1 MNDQSLTADDFPTF
15 FRDVHDCDP
24 FPWQHR
30 LASEVLS
37 TGRWPATIGLPTGTG
52 KTAVLDVAVFA
63 LAACPARFP
72 RRIVFVIDRRIVVD
86 QVCLRA
92 KRIAERVQKARTAL
106 LSRVCDHLL
115 ALSDG
120 GQALGVAALRGGIP
134 IDNEWARQPDQP
146 WVVVSTVDQFGSR
159 LLFRGYGVNRRMR
172 PIHAGLAGND
182 CLVVLDEVHLSAPF
196 AETLGQIGAF
206 EPGKLPRRFVVVE
219 MSATPRAKERPFRL
233 EPASDIKECEEM
245 RRRVCAKKEAKLES
259 VQNHKLMPA
268 KILRLVK
275 SMTSPKIE
283 NRPSSIGVVVNRVR
297 VARETHE
304 VLQEAGY
311 DVHLLTGRMRA
322 LDRVKTLE
330 AVKPLVDPDRETSQD
345 EVAIVVATQAIEVG
359 ADFSFDAL
367 VTECAAIDS
376 LRQRFGRL
384 DRRGKH
390 YEQTGKPAQA
400 IIVGPRAVVA
410 SKKPDPVYGEAVRR
424 TWEELRRRSEDDGT
438 GEQQKRELSI
448 DVGPQALS
456 DFPEEAKAPRDK
468 APIVMRTHMDAWVQ
482 TSPEPIVQPMV
493 EQFLHGME
501 KTASADVSIVWRR
514 DCSADVLEL
523 APPRPAEFLQVPVGA
538 AKAWLADR
546 DEVEIADHGAAADD
560 DGDAAGSDSSR
571 VAYRWV
577 AAGKKPETVKAGEV
591 RPGDVIVV
599 PADRGGL
606 RAGTWD
612 PMSREPVE
620 DLGDQ
625 AQLGGYEKLALGCRA
640 VLRLD
645 SCAVAPDAMNAADA
659 AGFGPPPKPSDE
671 ATAVDPRRAR
681 VKKWLAGLAD
691 ANGQPRWRVE
701 AARRLLE
708 HGFEITPVGV
718 SDNSEAGYF
727 VLTQRHGKMRRVDDR
742 TMDSYDESGSHQGT
756 GSTLEAHLE
765 GVARRAARFA
775 QRLGLSQELANDLRL
790 AGRLHDLGKLDQR
803 FQEELVGG
811 DPVSLEQLDEPLAKS
826 LPGTKRVSRRP
837 HGMRR
842 GGGLGQHRPDPAK
855 WLSRY
860 PEGMRHEFASLA
872 MAESNRDALRTA
884 HDVDLVL
891 HLIGSHHGCG
901 RPLPPIVKDFE
912 PQELEYAFRGHVLTA
927 NTDLADTPL
936 ALGVADRFWRLVE
949 RYGYYGLA
957 WLESVMR
964 LADHRESAEPSCDGE
979 NPAAS

>member
-1 MNDQSLTADDFPTF
+1 MNDQSLTPDDFPTF

-24 FPWQHR
+24 FPWQQR
-30 LASEVLS
+30 LASKVLS
-37 TGRWPATIGLPTGTG
+37 TGKWPATIDLPTGTG

-92 KRIAERVQKARTAL
+92 KRIAKRLQEARTAL
-106 LSRVCDHLL
+106 LSRVRDSLL

-196 AETLGQIGAF
+196 AETLGQIGDF
-206 EPGKLPRRFVVVE
+206 EPGKLPRRFGVVE

-233 EPASDIKECEEM
+233 EPISDIEECAEM

-259 VQNHKLMPA
+259 VQNHMAMPR

-275 SMTSPKIE
+275 SMTSP
-283 NRPSSIGVVVNRVR
+283 RTTALGPSSIGVVVNRVR

-330 AVKPLVDPDRETSQD
+330 AVKPVVDPDRETSLD
-345 EVAIVVATQAIEVG
+345 EAAIVVATQAIEVG

-367 VTECAAIDS
+367 VTECAAVDS

-400 IIVGPRAVVA
+400 VIVGPRAVVA
-410 SKKPDPVYGEAVRR
+410 SKKPDPVYGEAVRH
-424 TWEELRRRSEDDGT
+424 TWDELRRRSEGDGT
-438 GEQQKRELSI
+438 GEQRKRELPI

-456 DFPEEAKAPRDK
+456 DFPEEAKAPRDR

-493 EQFLHGME
+493 EPFLHGME
-501 KTASADVSIVWRR
+501 KSASADVSIVWRR

-523 APPRPAEFLQVPVGA
+523 VPPRPAEFLQVPVGA

-546 DEVEIADHGAAADD
+546 DEVEIADHGAATDD
-560 DGDAAGSDSSR
+560 EGDAAGDDMDAARSDANG

-577 AAGKKPETVKAGEV
+577 AAGKKLETVQAGEV
-591 RPGDVIVV
+591 RSGDVIVV

-612 PMSREPVE
+612 PTSQEPVE

-625 AQLGGYEKLALGCRA
+625 AQLGGYEKLAPGCRA

-645 SCAVAPDAMNAADA
+645 SCAVSSDATNAADTD
-659 AGFGPPPKPSDE
+659 GLVPPPKPSDE
-671 ATAVDPRRAR
+671 ATAVEPQRAR
-681 VKKWLAGLAD
+681 VKKWLAEMAD

-701 AARRLLE
+701 AARLLLQ
-708 HGFEITPVGV
+708 HGFEITPVAV
-718 SDNSEAGYF
+718 ADNSEGGYF
-727 VLTQRHGKMRRVDDR
+727 VLTQRHGKMRGVDDR

-775 QRLGLSQELANDLRL
+775 QRLGLPQELADDLHRL
-790 AGRLHDLGKLDQR
+790 
-803 FQEELVGG
+803 F
-811 DPVSLEQLDEPLAKS
+811 
-826 LPGTKRVSRRP
+826 T
-837 HGMRR
+837 
-842 GGGLGQHRPDPAK
+842 
-855 WLSRY
+855 
-860 PEGMRHEFASLA
+860 
-872 MAESNRDALRTA
+872 
-884 HDVDLVL
+884 
-891 HLIGSHHGCG
+891 
-901 RPLPPIVKDFE
+901 
-912 PQELEYAFRGHVLTA
+912 
-927 NTDLADTPL
+927 
-936 ALGVADRFWRLVE
+936 
-949 RYGYYGLA
+949 
-957 WLESVMR
+957 
-964 LADHRESAEPSCDGE
+964 
-979 NPAAS
+979 